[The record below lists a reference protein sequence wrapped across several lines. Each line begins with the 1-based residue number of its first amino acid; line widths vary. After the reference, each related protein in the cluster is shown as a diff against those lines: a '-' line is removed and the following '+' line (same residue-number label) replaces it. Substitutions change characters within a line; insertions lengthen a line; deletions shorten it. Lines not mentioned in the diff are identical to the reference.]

1 MLYCEC
7 NIEYS
12 PSSMSTL
19 SESPLLAI
27 IAISPCFPLPLYRV
41 QLALFHRFTEDVGT
55 IVTFSQIG
63 YNRCFDRTGSGS
75 VWLRLL
81 APPIA
86 IVFFFMG
93 SLLADDQPVR
103 FNHLTVDDG
112 LSQNSCRSILEDSQG
127 FMWFGTRFGLNRYDG
142 KQFKVFLSDPLDTTS
157 LPGFWINCLAE
168 DQDGIMWVG
177 TRSGGLGR
185 YNRELE
191 SFENFKHHPNDSNSL
206 AHNSVTAL
214 CTDSDGF
221 LWVGTEH
228 GLSKYNKQTN
238 TFINFYQNPD
248 SVNTLPSNRISAL
261 AEMPDRRLCVGT
273 ENGALVSLS
282 LDDYSIQTMMSAYTG
297 SVQLKSIHLDSI
309 NNDLW
314 VARFGLG
321 LVKYDLLEQS
331 WSYYV
336 AEDLTTALSVA
347 GTISI
352 SQDRAG
358 RLWLAS
364 AIGLASYDPQSEK
377 FELFLNDPDEHRS
390 LGDNLLYCSYIDRQG
405 ILWLGTESDGV
416 NFYDPHLI
424 RFTQKRYEPDNPN
437 SIRNDM
443 VFSVSEDYSGNI
455 WFGTMGGGTSV
466 MDVNTG
472 QFQHFNTIGIDYNW
486 SKDYVYRVIMD
497 RSQKVWIG
505 TSECGVFVLDYP
517 TKTFNHYNNR
527 EDVANSFGDK
537 TAKDILEARDG
548 SIWIAT
554 ETQGLD
560 RYDVGSNSFEHFRH
574 DPQDST
580 SISSNFTYSLLED
593 QAGYIWIGTNDK
605 GLNQFDRKTG
615 KFVHFQVESQLT
627 PALPSNCVV
636 SLYED
641 DNRNLWIGTRSGGLN
656 RLDPQRQTITT
667 MDLHT
672 DLASQA
678 IFGVLEDDHGYL
690 WVSSNMGILKI
701 DPDSGL
707 LNAYTMSDGVQS
719 DFYYQSRVKTRNGS
733 MYFGGDHGYNVFHP
747 DSIRNSS
754 FIPPLFFT
762 GLSINYEPVP
772 IGEDRNGRTILT
784 RSISQTEKLELTY
797 RDKVIRFEFA
807 ALNFSASHKNLYAYM
822 LDGYDQDWI
831 DTYHHPTAQYMN
843 LPAGEYTFRVRG
855 SNNDGVWNMKGASI
869 AISIAPPFWKT
880 WWFKTLAIVSLLGFI
895 LTYIQLRTYRL
906 VAQRDKLEALVRER
920 TAQLKVEIEE
930 RQRVELEKNKLKMDH
945 LKRELLTQSL
955 HLNDKQ
961 QIMDN
966 LQGELESFSKLS
978 WNEVKPRI
986 KKLLRFLRDRSS
998 VKQGWE
1004 DFDIWF
1010 TEIHTGF
1017 YSELRSNHPGL
1028 SENEL
1033 KVCALLRLNLISK
1046 DIAKVMNV
1054 QPSSIDIY
1062 RHRIRKKL
1070 EIGSEEN
1077 LSTFLSK
1084 Y

>member
-1 MLYCEC
+1 MFSIS
-7 NIEYS
+7 NNASSTYS
-12 PSSMSTL
+12 RAYPLDVKTGGFRFILILLLTL
-19 SESPLLAI
+19 SSTA
-27 IAISPCFPLPLYRV
+27 AKDLPVL
-41 QLALFHRFTEDVGT
+41 
-55 IVTFSQIG
+55 
-63 YNRCFDRTGSGS
+63 
-75 VWLRLL
+75 
-81 APPIA
+81 
-86 IVFFFMG
+86 
-93 SLLADDQPVR
+93 

-112 LSQNSCRSILEDSQG
+112 LSQNSCRAILEDSQG

-168 DQDGIMWVG
+168 DQDGVMWVG

-214 CTDSDGF
+214 CADSDGF
-221 LWVGTEH
+221 LWVATEH
-228 GLSKYNKQTN
+228 GLSKFNKQTN

-248 SVNTLPSNRISAL
+248 SINTLPSNRISAL
-261 AEMPDRRLCVGT
+261 AEMLDRRLCIGT

-364 AIGLASYDPQSEK
+364 AIGLATYDPQSEK

-517 TKTFNHYNNR
+517 TNTFNHYHNR
-527 EDVANSFGDK
+527 IDVANSLGDK
-537 TAKDILEARDG
+537 SAKDILETRDG

-593 QAGYIWIGTNDK
+593 QAGYIWIGTNDQ

-615 KFVHFQVESQLT
+615 KFTHFQVESRST

-656 RLDPQRQTITT
+656 RLDPLRQTITT
-667 MDLHT
+667 MDLQT

-678 IFGVLEDDHGYL
+678 IYGILEDDHGYL

-707 LNAYTMSDGVQS
+707 VNTYTLSDGVQS
-719 DFYYQSRVKTRNGS
+719 TFYFQSRVKTQSGS
-733 MYFGGDHGYNVFHP
+733 MYFGGDAGYNVFHP
-747 DSIRNSS
+747 DSIRNIA

-762 GLSINYEPVP
+762 GLSINYEPIP
-772 IGEDRNGRTILT
+772 IGEDRNGRTILSK
-784 RSISQTEKLELTY
+784 SIAQTEHLELNY
-797 RDKVIRFEFA
+797 RDKVITFQFA
-807 ALNFSASHKNLYAYM
+807 ALNFSASHKNQYSYKLE
-822 LDGYDQDWI
+822 GYDQDWI
-831 DTYHHPTAQYMN
+831 KAYYNPTAQYMN
-843 LPAGEYTFRVRG
+843 LPAGDYTFRVRG
-855 SNNDGVWNMKGASI
+855 SNNDGVWNLAGKSI
-869 AISIAPPFWKT
+869 TLSISPPFWKT
-880 WWFKTLAIVSLLGFI
+880 WWFKILAIVTLLG
-895 LTYIQLRTYRL
+895 LMLVYIQLRIYRL
-906 VAQRDKLEALVRER
+906 IAQRDKLEALVRER
-920 TAQLKVEIEE
+920 TAQLKVETEE
-930 RQRVELEKNKLKMDH
+930 RQRVEHEKTMLKLDH
-945 LKRELLTQSL
+945 LRRELLTQSL

-966 LQGELESFSKLS
+966 LQTELEDFSKLS
-978 WNEVKPRI
+978 WDEIKPRI

-1004 DFDIWF
+1004 DFEIWF

-1017 YSELRSNHPGL
+1017 YSELRQNHPDL

-1054 QPSSIDIY
+1054 QASSIDIY

-1070 EIGSEEN
+1070 DIGSEEN